1 MFADQS
7 PPSVLQDDNNVAR
20 EQQDLLELIEQQDSR
35 SDMIPFEI
43 ERVRNQHYFTS
54 VRRRSSRLIHVLW
67 VLPLIVVAVFFVKNC
82 EETCNNISVA
92 SASSSRRVIAGFDP
106 SEANGALRQNVQYK
120 DMNGNVKDPLVI
132 FKEHGYQW
140 TRIRVMVDPSG
151 SYGLFQ
157 DLAYVKTMA
166 LQAHTLGFKLLLDF
180 HYSHWWADPD
190 NQWIPNNWKASNHND
205 PNNVSVAILEQH
217 VYNHTSIVMQA
228 LVGQGTPPDAVQIG
242 NEVNQGI
249 LWKAA
254 LVTTDGDTNW
264 KNLVRITNAAV
275 KAIENAVV
283 NIADDHNEDEDEEK
297 NKDDHSSIMPKIVMH
312 LASGGDTQFTQTWLN
327 KFIAAGGV
335 FDIIGLSYYPMWHGT
350 FDDLQGNLENL
361 NTVFPSKQVWVVE
374 TAYYWGETGEKTLPY
389 PTTPEGQVDF
399 LTALR
404 SVLEDYGRD
413 TVVFY
418 WGSHWTQPEKWMNA
432 TENWGDAAKRSL
444 FDSDAR
450 ALKSIAVLPGTIDEE
465 TKCWCRL

>member
-1 MFADQS
+1 M
-7 PPSVLQDDNNVAR
+7 QDDNNGAR
-20 EQQDLLELIEQQDSR
+20 ERRRSTPREQHDLPELIDQPDSG
-35 SDMIPFEI
+35 PFEA
-43 ERVRNQHYFTS
+43 ERVRNQPYFTS
-54 VRRRSSRLIHVLW
+54 FCRRSSRLIHVLW
-67 VLPLIVVAVFFVKNC
+67 VLPFIAFAVFSVKNC
-82 EETCNNISVA
+82 EETCKNTSAA
-92 SASSSRRVIAGFDP
+92 STSSRRVLAGFDP
-106 SEANGALRQNVQYK
+106 SEAEGALRQNVQYK
-120 DMNGNVKDPLVI
+120 DVDGNVKDPLVI

-140 TRIRVMVDPSG
+140 TRLRVMVDPSG

-180 HYSHWWADPD
+180 HYSHWWADPG

-205 PNNVSVAILEQH
+205 PNNVSVAVLEQH

-228 LVGQGTPPDAVQIG
+228 LVSQGTPPDAVQIG

-249 LWKAA
+249 LWKTAQ
-254 LVTTDGDTNW
+254 VTTDDDTNW

-283 NIADDHNEDEDEEK
+283 NIADDHDEDEEK
-297 NKDDHSSIMPKIVMH
+297 NKDDHSIMPKIVMH

-350 FDDLQGNLENL
+350 LDDLQGNLENL

-374 TAYYWGETGEKTLPY
+374 TAYYWGETGEKNLPY

-418 WGSHWTQPEKWMNA
+418 WGSHWTQLEKWINT
-432 TENWGDAAKRSL
+432 TENWGDAARRSL

-450 ALKSIAVLPGTIDEE
+450 ALKGITVLPGTIDDE
-465 TKCWCRL
+465 TKCWCR